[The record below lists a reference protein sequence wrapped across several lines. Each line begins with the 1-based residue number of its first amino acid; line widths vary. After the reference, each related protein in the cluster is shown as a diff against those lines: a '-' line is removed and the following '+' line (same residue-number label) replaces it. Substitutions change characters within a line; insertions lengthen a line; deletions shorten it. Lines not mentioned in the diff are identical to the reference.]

1 LLGVGHDNSFF
12 LLCYFWGKKIVFQTW
27 LKEEI
32 CMSEVNYYKISQ
44 GVNPIVQMMMLIQ
57 QQEELNMT

>member
-1 LLGVGHDNSFF
+1 
-12 LLCYFWGKKIVFQTW
+12 
-27 LKEEI
+27 
-32 CMSEVNYYKISQ
+32 MSEVNYYKISQ